1 MPKYDRFVEANHL
14 PGAKRRFRMGAAGRR
29 FANTKYGRAVVI
41 AILEEWSL
49 ICVVAVAAGATIM
62 VAAMLYNDWSAAQ

>member
-1 MPKYDRFVEANHL
+1 
-14 PGAKRRFRMGAAGRR
+14 MGAAGRR
-29 FANTKYGRAVVI
+29 FANTSHGRAVVI

-49 ICVVAVAAGATIM
+49 IYLVAVATGATIM